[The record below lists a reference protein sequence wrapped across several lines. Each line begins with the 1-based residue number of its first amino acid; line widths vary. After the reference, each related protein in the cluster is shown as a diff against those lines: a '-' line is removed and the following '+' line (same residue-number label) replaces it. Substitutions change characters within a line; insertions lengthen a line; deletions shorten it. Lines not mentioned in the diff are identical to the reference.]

1 MLCVLVLDKPLVSP
15 LRASGHQRLVLSKIK
30 ALVVAPGGLVSVGI
44 GAKLRTI
51 RQQWQLSL
59 REVEERSLRFAQ
71 EQGDQSYQ
79 VSASWLVRLE
89 GEDHELTVNKLIAL
103 ADIYNI
109 PAEELLRSTHP
120 RSPQP
125 ILRHLSTPNVT
136 MLLTEGPLE
145 EQARYMLTEP
155 PDANE
160 LPDETVLLPM
170 GGGVSQAPYRRGII
184 GKRDRTLEPM
194 IPPGSIVHID
204 TQKRAISLWKDWKH
218 EFQRPI
224 YFLMTREGY
233 VCGWCELD
241 QKSEWLT
248 LVPHPLS
255 PVSSRR
261 WKYRTEIENL
271 GRVVVAAIRLTE

>member
-1 MLCVLVLDKPLVSP
+1 MREMSM
-15 LRASGHQRLVLSKIK
+15 AEAIAQRLRS
-30 ALVVAPGGLVSVGI
+30 
-44 GAKLRTI
+44 I
-51 RQQWQLSL
+51 REQRRLSL
-59 REVEERSLRFAQ
+59 REVGERSLRFAQ
-71 EQGDQSYQ
+71 EQGDRSYQ
-79 VSASWLVRLE
+79 VSASWLHRLE
-89 GEDHELTVNKLIAL
+89 REDHELTVNKLLAL

-109 PAEELLRSTHP
+109 PAEELLRSTYP

-125 ILRHLSTPNVT
+125 ILRERSTPNVT

-145 EQARYMLTEP
+145 EQAKYMLTEP
-155 PDANE
+155 PDANQ
-160 LPDETVLLPM
+160 LPDETVLLPSD
-170 GGGVSQAPYRRGII
+170 GGLLQTPYRRGII

-204 TQKRAISLWKDWKH
+204 TQKRSLSLRRDWKH

-241 QKSEWLT
+241 KKSEWLT

-255 PVSSRR
+255 PASSRR

-271 GRVVVAAIRLTE
+271 GRVVVVAIRLDE

>member
-1 MLCVLVLDKPLVSP
+1 MRCVLVLDKLLVSP
-15 LRASGHQRLVLSKIK
+15 LRASGHKRHVLSTIK
-30 ALVVAPGGLVSVGI
+30 ALVVRPGGLVSVGI

-51 RQQWQLSL
+51 RQQLQLSL

-71 EQGDQSYQ
+71 KQGNQSYL

-89 GEDHELTVNKLIAL
+89 RKDHELTVNKLIAL
-103 ADIYNI
+103 ANIYKI
-109 PAEELLRSTHP
+109 PAEELLRSTYP

-125 ILRHLSTPNVT
+125 ILRQLSTPNVT
-136 MLLTEGPLE
+136 MLLTDGPLE
-145 EQARYMLTEP
+145 ERARYMLTEL
-155 PDANE
+155 PDADQ
-160 LPDETVLLPM
+160 LPDETVLLPI
-170 GGGVSQAPYRRGII
+170 GGVLSQIPYRRGII

-194 IPPGSIVHID
+194 IPPTSIVHID
-204 TQKRAISLWKDWKH
+204 TQKRSISLRKEWKH

-241 QKSEWLT
+241 KKSEWLT

-255 PVSSRR
+255 PVSGRR

-271 GRVVVAAIRLTE
+271 GRVVAVAIRLAE

>member
-1 MLCVLVLDKPLVSP
+1 MVVNRYGWGKTRRDVFTARGTFMSPAKDQVLPRRFVD
-15 LRASGHQRLVLSKIK
+15 
-30 ALVVAPGGLVSVGI
+30 SVGV
-44 GAKLRTI
+44 KLRTI
-51 RQQWQLSL
+51 REQLQLSL

-89 GEDHELTVNKLIAL
+89 REDHELTVNKLIAL

-125 ILRHLSTPNVT
+125 ILRQLSTPNVT
-136 MLLTEGPLE
+136 MLLMEGPLE
-145 EQARYMLTEP
+145 QQARYMLTEP
-155 PDANE
+155 PDADQ

-194 IPPGSIVHID
+194 IPPTSIVYID
-204 TQKRAISLWKDWKH
+204 TQKRAISMGRDWKH

-224 YFLMTREGY
+224 YFLMTRDAY
-233 VCGWCELD
+233 V
-241 QKSEWLT
+241 WL
-248 LVPHPLS
+248 V
-255 PVSSRR
+255 R
-261 WKYRTEIENL
+261 I
-271 GRVVVAAIRLTE
+271 G